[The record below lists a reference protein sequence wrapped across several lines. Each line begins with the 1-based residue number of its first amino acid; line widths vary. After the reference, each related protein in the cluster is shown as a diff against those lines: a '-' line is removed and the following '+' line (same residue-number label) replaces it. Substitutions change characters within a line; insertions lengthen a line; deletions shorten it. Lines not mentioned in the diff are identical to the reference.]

1 MTALT
6 GCSNVAKG
14 DLPYFEIPW
23 HFFQTKE
30 DKIVKEEGVLPTLV
44 GLPLVSIND
53 ELNVQAG
60 LSYREGFEAL
70 LKDKDFYTNSLMDSE
85 AFERSL
91 GNTFGNGDVTS
102 SSKNVMSL
110 LEEIYKEKHAAIDS
124 LHFIEMGHFVLN
136 KESYTAYGYELY
148 VVNDNAEYV
157 VHPLQVLFNDS
168 GYLVTIESTGK
179 PYDSLYRTRELTAD
193 AYVGQNMHA
202 KFNAALAKVNKE
214 FKNEILYEAIQ
225 GDGEAS
231 ELQVFLGGLDAT
243 IAPKE
248 IYQDLFIASRGNLE
262 SGEISAI
269 RVNDVDAKAITAYDI
284 SFATMDGVK
293 TYTFTFDRVTE
304 TVLAIGWA
312 IP

>member
-30 DKIVKEEGVLPTLV
+30 DKIVKEVGELPTIV

-53 ELNVQAG
+53 EANVQTG
-60 LSYREGFEAL
+60 LSYREGFETL
-70 LKDKDFYTNSLMDSE
+70 LKDKDFYTNSLMDSG
-85 AFERSL
+85 AFESSL
-91 GNTFGNGDVTS
+91 GDIFGAGDVTS
-102 SSKNVMSL
+102 SSKNIMSL
-110 LEEIYKEKHAAIDS
+110 LEGIYKEKYAAVDS
-124 LHFIEMGHFVLN
+124 LHFVEMGHFVLN

-168 GYLVTIESTGK
+168 GYLVAIEETGE
-179 PYDSLYRTRELTAD
+179 PYDSLYRTRELSAD

-225 GDGEAS
+225 GDSEAS

-243 IAPKE
+243 IAPNE
-248 IYQDLFIASRGNLE
+248 IYQDLFIASRGNLDN
-262 SGEISAI
+262 GEISAI
-269 RVNDVDAKAITAYDI
+269 RVSDVDAKALTAYDI
-284 SFATMDGVK
+284 SFPTMTGIK
-293 TYTFTFDRVTE
+293 TFTFTFDRVTE
-304 TVLAIGWA
+304 SVLAIDWA

>member
-30 DKIVKEEGVLPTLV
+30 DKIVKEVGELPTIV

-53 ELNVQAG
+53 EANVQTG
-60 LSYREGFEAL
+60 LSYRDGFETL
-70 LKDKDFYTNSLMDSE
+70 LKDKDFYTNSLMDSG
-85 AFERSL
+85 AFESSL
-91 GNTFGNGDVTS
+91 GDIFGAGDVTS
-102 SSKNVMSL
+102 SSKNIMSL
-110 LEEIYKEKHAAIDS
+110 LEGVYKERYAAVDS
-124 LHFIEMGHFVLN
+124 LHFVEMGHFVLN

-168 GYLVTIESTGK
+168 GYLVAIEDTGE
-179 PYDSLYRTRELTAD
+179 PYDSLYRTRELSAD

-214 FKNEILYEAIQ
+214 FKNEILFEAIQ

-243 IAPKE
+243 IAPNE
-248 IYQDLFIASRGNLE
+248 IYQDLFIASRGNLDN
-262 SGEISAI
+262 GEISAI
-269 RVNDVDAKAITAYDI
+269 RVSDVDAKALTAYDI
-284 SFATMDGVK
+284 SFPTMTGIK
-293 TYTFTFDRVTE
+293 TFTFTFDRVTE
-304 TVLAIGWA
+304 SVLAIDWA

>member
-1 MTALT
+1 M
-6 GCSNVAKG
+6 
-14 DLPYFEIPW
+14 
-23 HFFQTKE
+23 KE
-30 DKIVKEEGVLPTLV
+30 VGELPTIV

-53 ELNVQAG
+53 EANVQTG
-60 LSYREGFEAL
+60 LSYQDGFETL
-70 LKDKDFYTNSLMDSE
+70 LKDKDFYTNSLMDSG
-85 AFERSL
+85 AFESSL
-91 GNTFGNGDVTS
+91 GDIFGAGDVTS
-102 SSKNVMSL
+102 SSKNIMSL
-110 LEEIYKEKHAAIDS
+110 LEGIYKEKYAAVDS
-124 LHFIEMGHFVLN
+124 LHFVEMGHFVLN

-168 GYLVTIESTGK
+168 GYLVAIEETGE
-179 PYDSLYRTRELTAD
+179 PYDSLYRTRELSAD

-243 IAPKE
+243 IAPNE
-248 IYQDLFIASRGNLE
+248 IYQDLFIASRGNLD

-269 RVNDVDAKAITAYDI
+269 RVNDVDAKALTAYDL
-284 SFATMDGVK
+284 SFPTMTGIK
-293 TYTFTFDRVTE
+293 TFTFTFDRVTE
-304 TVLAIGWA
+304 SVLAIGWA